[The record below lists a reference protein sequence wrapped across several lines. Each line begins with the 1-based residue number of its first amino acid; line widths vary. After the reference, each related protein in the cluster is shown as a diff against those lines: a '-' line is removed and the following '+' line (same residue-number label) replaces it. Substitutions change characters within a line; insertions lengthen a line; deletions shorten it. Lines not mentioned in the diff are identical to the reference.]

1 LVRKVKPLTPSTG
14 SFGSLAG
21 KVALITGGSRGIG
34 RAIAERFQREG
45 ARVATVSR
53 STAPVV
59 SGEVLSLAGDVR
71 RRLSTPGEVANLAL
85 WLASEESSFASG
97 QTFVLDGGLT
107 AGRSFDL
114 SGFR

>member
-1 LVRKVKPLTPSTG
+1 MRQVERLTPSAGT
-14 SFGSLAG
+14 SQSLAG

-45 ARVATVSR
+45 ARVAT
-53 STAPVV
+53 A
-59 SGEVLSLAGDVR
+59 
-71 RRLSTPGEVANLAL
+71 EVANLAL

-97 QTFVLDGGLT
+97 QSFVLDGGLT

-114 SGFR
+114 SGSGVNAP